1 MLKLTLSR
9 HLPEHKM
16 LMSKHP
22 RIGLTMRLEHHTR
35 RFYLGRDYSEAV
47 EAAGGIP
54 VHLSLIPEH
63 DYLASALEGLDGIL
77 LPGCDSDVDPHLYG
91 EEPHPKL
98 GSVVPEKDKTD
109 LMVLAEAE
117 RLNLP
122 VLAICY
128 GMQSLNVSR
137 GGTLIQDI
145 ESQVENHIKHDQG
158 VPRDRNS
165 HGIEI
170 EEGSILSGLPAF
182 NESNGTLRVNSHH
195 HQAVKAVGENLKAI
209 AWAKDGII
217 EGIEDTREDRFVLG
231 VQWHPELS
239 SASDNLSR
247 DVFKVFVE
255 RCRQRIAA

>member
-1 MLKLTLSR
+1 
-9 HLPEHKM
+9 
-16 LMSKHP
+16 
-22 RIGLTMRLEHHTR
+22 MRLELATG
-35 RFYLGRDYSEAV
+35 RFYLGRDYSEAA
-47 EAAGGIP
+47 EAAGAIP
-54 VHLSLIPEH
+54 VHLSLIPEA
-63 DYLASALEGLDGIL
+63 DYIASAVEGLDGIL

-98 GSVVPEKDKTD
+98 GPVVPEKDQMD
-109 LMVLAEAE
+109 LKVLAEAE

-145 ESQVENHIKHDQG
+145 ESQVENCLKHEQG

-170 EEGSILSGLPAF
+170 EEGSILWRLPAF
-182 NESNGTLRVNSHH
+182 ANSNGTLRVNSHH
-195 HQAVKAVGENLKAI
+195 HQSVRDVGENVRAT

-217 EGIEDTREDRFVLG
+217 EGIEDTREDRFALG

-239 SASDNLSR
+239 WKTDPLSR
-247 DVFKVFVE
+247 DVFKVFVDQCG
-255 RCRQRIAA
+255 RRKNGR

>member
-1 MLKLTLSR
+1 MLKLTFR
-9 HLPEHKM
+9 RRLPEHKM
-16 LMSKHP
+16 FMSKRP
-22 RIGLTMRLEHHTR
+22 RIGLTMRMELHTR
-35 RFYLGRDYSEAV
+35 RYYLGRDYSEAV
-47 EAAGGIP
+47 EAAGGVP
-54 VHLSLIPEH
+54 VHLSLIPEQS
-63 DYLASALEGLDGIL
+63 YISEVVEGLDGIL

-117 RLNLP
+117 RLKLP
-122 VLAICY
+122 VMAICY

-137 GGTLIQDI
+137 GGSLIQDI

-170 EEGSILSGLPAF
+170 EEGSLLSELPPFLA
-182 NESNGTLRVNSHH
+182 SNGTLRVNSHH
-195 HQAVKAVGENLKAI
+195 HQAVKEVGENLRAT

-217 EGIEDTREDRFVLG
+217 EGIEDKREDRFVLG
-231 VQWHPELS
+231 VQWHPEL
-239 SASDNLSR
+239 AWLTDPLSGAL
-247 DVFKVFVE
+247 FKLFVE
-255 RCRQRIAA
+255 RCGLNGR

>member
-1 MLKLTLSR
+1 
-9 HLPEHKM
+9 
-16 LMSKHP
+16 
-22 RIGLTMRLEHHTR
+22 MRLELHTR

-54 VHLSLIPEH
+54 VHLSLIAED
-63 DYLASALEGLDGIL
+63 DYLTSAIEGLDGIL
-77 LPGCDSDVDPHLYG
+77 LPGCDSDLDPHLYG
-91 EEPHPKL
+91 EDPHPKL
-98 GSVVPEKDKTD
+98 GPVVPEKDKTD

-158 VPRDRNS
+158 VPRDRSS
-165 HGIEI
+165 HGIEV
-170 EEGSILSGLPAF
+170 EEGSVFTGMPAF
-182 NESNGTLRVNSHH
+182 HESSGTLRVNSHH
-195 HQAVKAVGENLKAI
+195 HQAVREVGQNLKAN

-217 EGIEDTREDRFVLG
+217 EGIEDTREGRFVLG

-239 SASDNLSR
+239 WATDSLSR
-247 DVFKVFVE
+247 DVFKAFIE
-255 RCRQRIAA
+255 RCSDFG